1 MTTSLAPADEHD
13 LVQVLVSRVH
23 AAILSGTFP
32 IGSRLRQ
39 EMLAER
45 FGVSRTPVREA
56 LRVLHAMGVVI
67 LVPQRGAIVRGPTA
81 TEIREAYAVRAEL
94 EGLGAELAARR
105 AGALD
110 RSRLVQASRLFDAAA
125 RELTERGVSSVAG
138 RRAWTDANDM
148 FHEAVLTAAG
158 NRRLTAIVTELH
170 RSFPRSLTWGAL
182 HDEPSLVLENVIQH
196 QRVRDA
202 IERGDPEASRRWMSD
217 HVRRAGEL
225 VADWFDRTRPAGTLL
240 PEENSQ

>member
-1 MTTSLAPADEHD
+1 MNEGVASPDGRD
-13 LVQVLVSRVH
+13 LVQDLVQRVH
-23 AAILSGTFP
+23 AAILSGAFP

-56 LRVLHAMGVVI
+56 LRALQAMGVVV
-67 LVPQRGAIVRGPTA
+67 LEPQRGALVRGPTA

-94 EGLGAELAARR
+94 EGLGAQLAAER
-105 AGALD
+105 AGPLD
-110 RSRLVQASRLFDAAA
+110 RSRLTRATRLFDAAA
-125 RELTERGVSSVAG
+125 RELTERGTSAEG
-138 RRAWTDANDM
+138 QRAWNEANDR

-158 NRRLTAIVTELH
+158 NGRLTAMVSELH

-182 HDEPSLVLENVIQH
+182 HDEPSLVLDNVLQH
-196 QRVRDA
+196 QRVHVA
-202 IERGDPEASRRWMSD
+202 IERRDPEASRRWMSD

-225 VADWFDRTRPAGTLL
+225 VADWFDRVGPVGQLV
-240 PEENSQ
+240 EGKNGK

>member
-1 MTTSLAPADEHD
+1 MSASVVPAEGHD
-13 LVQVLVSRVH
+13 LVQDLVQRLH

-56 LRVLHAMGVVI
+56 LRVLQAMGVVV
-67 LVPQRGAIVRGPTA
+67 LVPQRGAVVRGSTA
-81 TEIREAYAVRAEL
+81 TDIREAYAVRAEL
-94 EGLGAELAARR
+94 EGLGAQLAAER
-105 AGALD
+105 AGPLD
-110 RSRLVQASRLFDAAA
+110 RDRLVRATDLFDAAA
-125 RELTERGVSSVAG
+125 RELTERGVSSIAG
-138 RRAWTDANDM
+138 QRSWAEANDL
-148 FHEAVLTAAG
+148 FHEAVLTASG
-158 NRRLTAIVTELH
+158 NGRLTAIVTELH

-196 QRVRDA
+196 QRVRVA
-202 IERGDPEASRRWMSD
+202 IERGDSEASRRWMSD

-225 VADWFDRTRPAGTLL
+225 VADWFDRSRPGGPLL
-240 PEENSQ
+240 DGESGE